1 MPASTRRR
9 SVTGGGGVEPGSGP
23 DGPREGVHHV
33 HRGAAAAKAVIV
45 ASKVNGAHV
54 HEHEGGR
61 AHDAWLHR
69 HVKLAL
75 RQQRFQPARFRAEGG
90 VAQVVEGND
99 LGVPRRVLLDVGAVV
114 ASSHDGPVVHY
125 DAADRHLILVQCTL
139 RLQKGRA
146 HECVLLQGEGRVGQT
161 PIATTTGCGRKI

>member
-1 MPASTRRR
+1 MSPKPLAPA
-9 SVTGGGGVEPGSGP
+9 VPM
-23 DGPREGVHHV
+23 
-33 HRGAAAAKAVIV
+33 

-146 HECVLLQGEGRVGQT
+146 HECVLLQGEGRRHRGCDQASRPGNPEARPPAASKLSKEV
-161 PIATTTGCGRKI
+161 TTRGVSAE